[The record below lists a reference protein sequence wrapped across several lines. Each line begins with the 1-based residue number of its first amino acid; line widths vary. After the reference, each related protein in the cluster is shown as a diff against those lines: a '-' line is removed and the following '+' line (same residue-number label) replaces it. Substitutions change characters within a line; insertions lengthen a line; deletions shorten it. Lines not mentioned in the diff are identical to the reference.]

1 VIFITLAKTPL
12 YCDNRCMTLVKK
24 KELLD
29 TFFKAHTR
37 LQYKKGE
44 TIIRPEDEPSGV
56 FLIEWGFVK
65 AYTIT
70 KYGEENLLI
79 ARNTGGIFPLIW
91 AFTGEHR
98 AITYEAMEPTSLWRA
113 SKTDYLEFL
122 EKHPEIMPVIL
133 DMSVEAY
140 RLHSERVMTLC
151 YRTARERIIS
161 FLVANAKRFGEENE
175 KGCVTIMAPFKQ
187 SDIASSVNATRE
199 TTSREINALK
209 KKGLVKTK
217 NGHITICEIET
228 LRSAL

>member
-1 VIFITLAKTPL
+1 MSLI
-12 YCDNRCMTLVKK
+12 KK
-24 KELLD
+24 RELLD
-29 TFFKAHTR
+29 TFFKTHTR

-79 ARNTGGIFPLIW
+79 VRSTGSVFPMIW
-91 AFTGEHR
+91 AFTDEHR
-98 AITYEAMEPTSLWRA
+98 KVTYEAMEPTSLWRV
-113 SKTDYLEFL
+113 SKTDYLAFL
-122 EKHPEIMPVIL
+122 DKHAEILPVIL
-133 DMSVEAY
+133 DMAIEAY
-140 RLHSERVMTLC
+140 RLHSERVMTLS

-161 FLVANAKRFGEENE
+161 FLLVGADRFGLEN
-175 KGCVTIMAPFKQ
+175 KDGSITIHAPYKQ

-209 KKGLVKTK
+209 KKGLLASQ
-217 NGHITICEIET
+217 NGSIIIKDYEQ
-228 LRSAL
+228 LKSLL

>member
-1 VIFITLAKTPL
+1 MGSLSLI
-12 YCDNRCMTLVKK
+12 KK
-24 KELLD
+24 RELLD
-29 TFFKAHTR
+29 TFFKTHTR

-79 ARNTGGIFPLIW
+79 VRSSGSVFPMIW
-91 AFTGEHR
+91 AFTDEHR
-98 AITYEAMEPTSLWRA
+98 KVTYEAMEPTSLWRV
-113 SKTDYLEFL
+113 SKTDYLAFL
-122 EKHPEIMPVIL
+122 DKHGEILPVIL
-133 DMSVEAY
+133 DMAIEAY
-140 RLHSERVMTLC
+140 RLHSERVMTLS

-161 FLVANAKRFGEENE
+161 FITVSADRFGLEN
-175 KGCVTIMAPFKQ
+175 KDGTITIHAPYKQ

-209 KKGLVKTK
+209 KKGLLASQ
-217 NGHITICEIET
+217 NGSIVIKDYNQ
-228 LRSAL
+228 LNSML

>member
-1 VIFITLAKTPL
+1 MSLI
-12 YCDNRCMTLVKK
+12 KK
-24 KELLD
+24 RELLD

-44 TIIRPEDEPSGV
+44 TIVRPEDEPSGV

-65 AYTIT
+65 AYSIS

-79 ARNTGGIFPLIW
+79 VRSSGSVFPMIW
-91 AFTGEHR
+91 AFTDEHR
-98 AITYEAMEPTSLWRA
+98 NITYEAMEPTSLWRV

-122 EKHPEIMPVIL
+122 DKHPEILPVIL
-133 DMSVEAY
+133 EMGIEAY

-161 FLVANAKRFGEENE
+161 HLVGSAQRFGVEN
-175 KGCVTIMAPFKQ
+175 KDGSVTIHAPYKQ

-199 TTSREINALK
+199 TTSREINSLK
-209 KKGLVKTK
+209 KKGLLAQE
-217 NGHITICEIET
+217 NGMIVIKDLEQ
-228 LRSAL
+228 LRSHL

>member
-1 VIFITLAKTPL
+1 
-12 YCDNRCMTLVKK
+12 MTMSLIKK
-24 KELLD
+24 RELLD
-29 TFFKAHTR
+29 TFFKTHTR

-79 ARNTGGIFPLIW
+79 VRSTGSVFPMIW
-91 AFTGEHR
+91 AFTDEHR
-98 AITYEAMEPTSLWRA
+98 KVTYEAMEPTSLWRV
-113 SKTDYLEFL
+113 SKTDYLAFL
-122 EKHPEIMPVIL
+122 DKHAEILPVIL
-133 DMSVEAY
+133 DMAIEAY
-140 RLHSERVMTLC
+140 RLHSERVMTLS

-161 FLVANAKRFGEENE
+161 FLLVGADRFGLEN
-175 KGCVTIMAPFKQ
+175 KDGSITIHAPYKQ

-209 KKGLVKTK
+209 KKGLLASQ
-217 NGHITICEIET
+217 NGSIIIKDYEQ
-228 LRSAL
+228 LKSLL